1 MKNPKLEIA
10 CFNLASAIIA
20 QAGGADRIELC
31 DSFIEGGT
39 TPKFSV
45 VEEARKKINI
55 ELLIMIRPRG
65 GNFVYSDA
73 EFNQMKADIV
83 QLKKLN
89 VDGFVFGIL
98 NTNNSINIEQNKEL
112 VKLAQ
117 PLTCSF
123 HRAFDKTPNAKQALQ
138 EIINCGFK
146 TILTSGHQATAID
159 GLTELK
165 ELVQLAN
172 NSICIMPGGGVRS
185 TNIKQIKEFTNANYY
200 HSSAII
206 ENELAKM
213 EEVTSLKEQLA

>member
-31 DSFIEGGT
+31 ESFKEGGT
-39 TPKFSV
+39 TPEFSV
-45 VEEARKKINI
+45 VEEARKKISI

-98 NTNNSINIEQNKEL
+98 KQDNTINIEQNNEL
-112 VKLAQ
+112 VKLAH
-117 PLTCSF
+117 PLPCSF
-123 HRAFDKTPNAKQALQ
+123 HRAFDKTPNAKKALQ
-138 EIINCGFK
+138 DIIDCGFK
-146 TILTSGHQATAID
+146 TILTSGHQAAAID

-172 NSICIMPGGGVRS
+172 DSICIMPGGGVRS
-185 TNIKQIKEFTNANYY
+185 TNIKQIKEYTLASYY

-206 ENELAKM
+206 ENELANM
-213 EEVTSLKEQLA
+213 EEVTSLKEQLS

>member
-31 DSFIEGGT
+31 DQFKKGGT
-39 TPKFSV
+39 TPELSI
-45 VEEARKKINI
+45 VEEARKKISI

-98 NTNNSINIEQNKEL
+98 NMDNTINLEQNKEL
-112 VKLAQ
+112 VTLAQ
-117 PLTCSF
+117 PLPCSF
-123 HRAFDKTPNAKQALQ
+123 HRAFDKTPNAQQALK
-138 EIINCGFK
+138 EIIDCGFK
-146 TILTSGHQATAID
+146 TILTSGHQAAAID
-159 GLTELK
+159 GLNELN
-165 ELVQLAN
+165 ELIQLAN

-185 TNIKQIKEFTNANYY
+185 TNIKRIKEYTKANFY

-206 ENELAKM
+206 EKDIANM

>member
-31 DSFIEGGT
+31 DQFKVGGT
-39 TPKFSV
+39 TPKLSV
-45 VEEARKKINI
+45 VEEARKKISI

-73 EFNQMKADIV
+73 EFKQMKKDII
-83 QLKKLN
+83 QLKKIN

-98 NTNNSINIEQNKEL
+98 NSDNTINIEQNNEL

-117 PLTCSF
+117 PLPCSF

-138 EIINCGFK
+138 EIIDCGFK
-146 TILTSGHQATAID
+146 TILTSGHQSAAIA
-159 GLTELK
+159 GLDELK

-172 NSICIMPGGGVRS
+172 TSICIMPGGGVRS
-185 TNIKQIKEFTNANYY
+185 TNIKQIKEYTKASYY

-206 ENELAKM
+206 ENELANM